1 METRHFLDNMPDPDE
16 NSTRRFD
23 DAPADDTPQ
32 DYGTRHFDDEDAP
45 PRNAHDAG
53 TRRFDDEDDI
63 PDTDEAPRRRPSA
76 TREFDDD
83 PPPKTPAPERRLPPS
98 PRPQQA
104 RQPRGERKRKRGV
117 HLPRTLSQV
126 IDEADEKVMQGDL
139 EDYVPIATGFDPLD
153 GLIGGGLRKTE
164 LILLGGAQGI
174 GKTIATLQIARNI
187 AMRPDQY
194 VFYLS
199 YEHTEAHLMHRL
211 LCLESVNPP
220 EINRAD
226 GIKLRDMYQIIVSQ
240 RAKKFMGKS
249 DPNSTGALQEILRDH
264 PKTAP
269 ALRRMLRYSDRLIM
283 LKASPAVTNLRAIKE
298 MVSRLAD
305 ATGGNVTV
313 MVDYLQ
319 KIAVHPERPRD
330 ENDKVTII
338 VEGLKDIALSMDV
351 PVLSIVAA
359 DREGLKSKRI
369 HLYHLRGSSALDYE
383 SDIAII
389 MNNKYQIL
397 AKDHVAFNPYSAK
410 QYRNW
415 VVFTV
420 EKNRAGRAM
429 MDIEFELDAQHF
441 AFNPRGQKVQQQ
453 LIDDKII
460 ES

>member
-1 METRHFLDNMPDPDE
+1 M
-16 NSTRRFD
+16 STRRFTD
-23 DAPADDTPQ
+23 DLPDPGDTSNMEDVVPPTISDREAHEAAETISRLKLQRSGSSAD
-32 DYGTRHFDDEDAP
+32 
-45 PRNAHDAG
+45 NS
-53 TRRFDDEDDI
+53 RRQV
-63 PDTDEAPRRRPSA
+63 S
-76 TREFDDD
+76 
-83 PPPKTPAPERRLPPS
+83 
-98 PRPQQA
+98 
-104 RQPRGERKRKRGV
+104 

-126 IDEADEKVMQGDL
+126 IDEADDKVMQGDL
-139 EDYVPIATGFDPLD
+139 VDYVPIPTGFDPLD

-164 LILLGGAQGI
+164 LTLLGGAQGI

-194 VFYLS
+194 AFYLS

-211 LCLESVNPP
+211 LCLESINPP
-220 EINRAD
+220 EIDVAN
-226 GIKLRDMYQIIVSQ
+226 GIKLRDMYQIIVAQ
-240 RAKKFMGKS
+240 RAKKFMGRDS
-249 DPNSTGALQEILRDH
+249 AQGSLQGILKNH

-269 ALRRMLRYSDRLIM
+269 AIGRMMRYADRLIM
-283 LKASPAVTNLRAIKE
+283 LKASPAVTNLRSIKE
-298 MVSRLAD
+298 MIARLAD

-313 MVDYLQ
+313 FVDYLQ

-330 ENDKVTII
+330 EQDKVTII
-338 VEGLKDIALSMDV
+338 VEGLKDIALSLDV
-351 PVLSIVAA
+351 PVWSIVAA

-383 SDIAII
+383 SDIALI

-397 AKDHVAFNPYSAK
+397 AKDHVSFNPYTAK

-415 VVFTV
+415 VVWTV

-429 MDIEFELDAQHF
+429 MDVEFELHAQNF
-441 AFNPRGQKVQQQ
+441 SFNPRGQKVQQQ